1 MAGHSSLAQEVI
13 SFILMPNAPS
23 PANPTTGMLGHPILA
38 PRTDGKP
45 YPHGPNRP
53 GARYFL
59 PSSKVG

>member
-1 MAGHSSLAQEVI
+1 M
-13 SFILMPNAPS
+13 LMPNAPS

-38 PRTDGKP
+38 PKTEGKP